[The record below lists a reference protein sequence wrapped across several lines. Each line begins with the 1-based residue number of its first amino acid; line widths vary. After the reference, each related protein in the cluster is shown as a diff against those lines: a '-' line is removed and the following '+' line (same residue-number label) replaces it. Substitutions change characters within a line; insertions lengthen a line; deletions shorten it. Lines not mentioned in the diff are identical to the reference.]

1 MPPNAPL
8 TIPPEIRSRLK
19 RLSLRTRRDL
29 GDRGFGMHQSRN
41 KGAGLEFAQYRAYE
55 PGDEP
60 RRIDWKLFARSDKFF
75 VREAEEE
82 SPIAVWIL
90 IDASASMA
98 QADRMRPD
106 FTRLDAAKL
115 LALCTAQLALMQGD
129 RFGWIALRE
138 AGLAVADPHRGRA
151 QFERMQIELSRLEGT
166 GTFPDAETLSPLW
179 ERIGARDLVL
189 FLSDCFDE
197 GGIALI
203 ERLAKAGREV
213 LAVQMLTVVERDFP
227 FEGGYRFI
235 DAESGADLIGDGKLL
250 RESFLAR
257 FAAARM
263 ALKERLD
270 AAGIRHT
277 AYVIDEAIDAP
288 LHAFFGRGSLP
299 A

>member
-1 MPPNAPL
+1 MAPPPL
-8 TIPPEIRSRLK
+8 TIPPEVRSRLK
-19 RLSLRTRRDL
+19 RLSLRTRRDM

-41 KGAGLEFAQYRAYE
+41 KGAGIEFAQYRAYE

-90 IDASASMA
+90 LDASASMR
-98 QADRMRPD
+98 QTDRARPGWS
-106 FTRLDAAKL
+106 RMDAARL

-129 RFGWIALRE
+129 RFGWIGLRDG
-138 AGLAVADPHRGRA
+138 GLVVADPHRGRA
-151 QFERMQIELSRLEGT
+151 QFERMQIALSRLEAAGS
-166 GTFPDAETLSPLW
+166 FPDAATLAPLW

-189 FLSDCFDE
+189 FLSDCFDD
-197 GGIALI
+197 GGIAMI

-213 LAVQMLTVVERDFP
+213 LAVQMLTVEERDFH
-227 FEGGYRFI
+227 FDGGYRFI
-235 DAESGADLIGDGKLL
+235 DPESGADLIGDGTAL
-250 RESFLAR
+250 RETFLYR
-257 FAAARM
+257 FAAAR
-263 ALKERLD
+263 ALLAERLD

-277 AYVIDEAIDAP
+277 ACVLDEPIDRP
-288 LHAFFGRGSLP
+288 LHAFFGRGALP